1 MSAIMQLVRRNL
13 FVFFRDR
20 AAVFFSFLSVI
31 IIIGL
36 YALFL
41 ADMQVSGIKQLAGD
55 VPGIRQ
61 LVDSW
66 IMAGLLAVNTVTV
79 SLGALAIMVRDQ
91 DKKVLRDFMVAP
103 LKRTAIVVS
112 YILSALAIGMI
123 ISIAGL
129 IVMEAYIVIAGGELL
144 SLPALI
150 KVLGV
155 TLLGCLSATAL
166 LFLVTTFVRSLS
178 AFSTL
183 STIVGTLIGFI
194 AGVYVPTSMMPEA
207 VQKAVLIFPTT
218 YIAAL
223 LRQLFMAEPLQDV
236 FAGAPASALEDY
248 QESFG
253 VIYKLGG
260 ETISP
265 AMMLAYLGGLTLLLV
280 VLGIVRVR
288 YWRQG

>member
-13 FVFFRDR
+13 LVFFRDR

-41 ADMQVSGIKQLAGD
+41 ADMQVSGIKELAGD

-79 SLGALAIMVRDQ
+79 SLGALATMVRDQ

-123 ISIAGL
+123 ISFAGL
-129 IVMEAYIVIAGGELL
+129 VLMEAYIVLSGGELL
-144 SLPALI
+144 SATALL

-155 TLLGCLSATAL
+155 TVLGCLSATSL
-166 LFLVTTFVRSLS
+166 MFLITTFVRSMS
-178 AFSTL
+178 AFSTI
-183 STIVGTLIGFI
+183 STIVGTLIGFV

-207 VQKAVLIFPTT
+207 VQSAVLVFPTT

-223 LRQLFMAEPLQDV
+223 LRQLFMAEPLQEV
-236 FAGAPASALEDY
+236 FAGAPASALEGY

-265 AMMLAYLGGLTLLLV
+265 GAMLAYLGGLTLLLL

-288 YWRQG
+288 YWRIG

>member
-13 FVFFRDR
+13 LVFFRDR

-41 ADMQVSGIKQLAGD
+41 ADMQVSGIKELAGD

-103 LKRTAIVVS
+103 LKRTSIVVS

-129 IVMEAYIVIAGGELL
+129 VVMEAYIVIAGGGLL
-144 SLPALI
+144 SVPALI

-155 TLLGCLSATAL
+155 TMLGCLSATAL

-223 LRQLFMAEPLQDV
+223 LRQLFMAEPLEDV
-236 FAGAPASALEDY
+236 FAGAPASALADY

-280 VLGIVRVR
+280 VLGVVRVR
-288 YWRQG
+288 YWRPR